1 MPGPDSPTLLHLA
14 RAEPPPDPGLC
25 GGLITQA
32 GIMVRN
38 DTRVWH
44 PTVVAGLPLEF
55 VTDLAPLQFRRT
67 PKHYIRKL
75 PPWYMFDLGVQ

>member
-1 MPGPDSPTLLHLA
+1 
-14 RAEPPPDPGLC
+14 
-25 GGLITQA
+25 
-32 GIMVRN
+32 MVRN